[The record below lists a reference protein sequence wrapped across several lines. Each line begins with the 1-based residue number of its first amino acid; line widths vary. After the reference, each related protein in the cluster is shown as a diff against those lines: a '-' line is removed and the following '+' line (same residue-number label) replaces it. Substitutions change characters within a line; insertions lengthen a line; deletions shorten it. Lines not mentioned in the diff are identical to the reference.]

1 MIAGPTTRVRS
12 RGRTAQGRVL
22 RKQATAPIQNTVVGR
37 PGTITPTA
45 PTATSVA
52 PRPST
57 AQWAAR
63 ERFGRDRIEPSTI
76 GLHCLAARAPSR

>member
-1 MIAGPTTRVRS
+1 MMATPTTGVFS
-12 RGRTAQGRVL
+12 SGRTAQGRVF
-22 RKQATAPIQNTVVGR
+22 RKQATAPIQNTVVGSS
-37 PGTITPTA
+37 GVTTPTA

-52 PRPST
+52 PSPSI

-76 GLHCLAARAPSR
+76 ALLCPAADATSP

>member
-1 MIAGPTTRVRS
+1 MIAGPTTGVFS
-12 RGRTAQGRVL
+12 SGLTAQGRVF

-76 GLHCLAARAPSR
+76 VPHCLAARPPSR